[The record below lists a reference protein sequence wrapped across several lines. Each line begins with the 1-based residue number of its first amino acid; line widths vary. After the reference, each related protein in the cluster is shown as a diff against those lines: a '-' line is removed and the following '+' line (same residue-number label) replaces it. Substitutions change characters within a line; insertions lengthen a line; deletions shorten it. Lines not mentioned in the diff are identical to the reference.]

1 MPTSK
6 NWKQKNEDKK
16 IKYKENQAVRKYN
29 LELEKLKN
37 ERIYNDNQYFL
48 KEDEQKLKELQS
60 KYEHEEKLNEQNI
73 QFIIRMNELYNERLK
88 IMIPL
93 MIEHLKAL
101 KEFTQEAIAIWQNQI
116 NSTKDDIKKLEDEKG
131 NAQKKR
137 EISWYSEICSQIH
150 KKQDEID
157 SINTELNNFIKKSRN
172 DLIVYGGIFL
182 PSLSEF
188 VDNGNGLIANKETY
202 LIENKNY

>member
-137 EISWYSEICSQIH
+137 KISWYSEICSQIH